1 MTYKIYTDG
10 SCLGNPGA
18 GGYAAIIIDE
28 VGGTQEIFGGEKFTT
43 NNRMELTAAITAL
56 KKIPFGAYV
65 ELFTDSQY
73 LKNAFTQNW
82 LANWKRR
89 GWKAAGGGAVK
100 NQDLWHEIDEL
111 ISKFHVKF
119 NWVKGHA
126 GNSYNERCDKLARD
140 TALKFQKFPDYKP
153 PVPKIETPPKVE
165 VASKVTT
172 QKIKTPSPKV
182 EKNVRWVQQEL
193 F

>member
-1 MTYKIYTDG
+1 MNYKIYTDG

-18 GGYAAIIIDE
+18 GGYAAIIIDAI
-28 VGGTQEIFGGEKFTT
+28 GGTQEIFGGEKFTT
-43 NNRMELTAAITAL
+43 NNRMELNAAIKSL
-56 KKIPFGAYV
+56 SKIPVGSYV

-89 GWKAAGGGAVK
+89 GWKSAGGGAVK
-100 NQDLWHEIDEL
+100 NQDLWHELDEL
-111 ISKFHVKF
+111 ISARHVNF

-140 TALKFQKFPDYKP
+140 TAAKFQKFPDYKP
-153 PVPKIETPPKVE
+153 PAPKIDKPPE
-165 VASKVTT
+165 
-172 QKIKTPSPKV
+172 V

>member
-1 MTYKIYTDG
+1 MNYKIYTDG

-18 GGYAAIIIDE
+18 GGYAAVIIDSS
-28 VGGTQEIFGGEKFTT
+28 GGTQEIFGGEKFTT
-43 NNRMELTAAITAL
+43 NNRMELKAAITAL
-56 KKIPFGAYV
+56 KKISVGSYV

-73 LKNAFTQNW
+73 FKNAFTQNW

-89 GWKAAGGGAVK
+89 GWVASGGGAVK
-100 NQDLWHEIDEL
+100 NQDLWRELDGL
-111 ISKFHVKF
+111 ISARHVKF

-140 TALKFQKFPDYKP
+140 TALKFQSQPDYKP
-153 PVPKIETPPKVE
+153 PTPKIETPPKVE
-165 VASKVTT
+165 VTP
-172 QKIKTPSPKV
+172 KIKTSHKV
-182 EKNVRWVQQEL
+182 EKDVRWVQQEL

>member
-1 MTYKIYTDG
+1 MTKALFYVREIFMNYKVYTDG

-18 GGYAAIIIDE
+18 GGYAAIIIDAS
-28 VGGTQEIFGGEKFTT
+28 GGTQEIFGGEKFTT
-43 NNRMELTAAITAL
+43 NNRMELKAAITAL
-56 KKIPFGAYV
+56 SKIPFGSYV

-82 LANWKRR
+82 LVNWKRR
-89 GWKAAGGGAVK
+89 GWKSSGGGAVK
-100 NQDLWHEIDEL
+100 NQDLWHELDEL
-111 ISKFHVKF
+111 ISARNVNF

-140 TALKFQKFPDYKP
+140 TAEKFQKFPDYKP
-153 PVPKIETPPKVE
+153 PSPKIETPPK
-165 VASKVTT
+165 
-172 QKIKTPSPKV
+172 KIERKIEPV
-182 EKNVRWVQQEL
+182 HWVQQEL